1 MNQVQDGHRQDIP
14 EASPNAIDIALVLA
28 KRKRLVLGLPVL
40 VGTVTFVTTLL
51 LPATYTSTARIMPP
65 QQAQSNV
72 ALFLAQAGVAS
83 PITADLLGV
92 RNPSELFIA
101 MLKSRTIADQ
111 LIKRFDLLAEFE
123 VRYAADAQRRL
134 ERSRTISAGKEGI
147 ITVEVHGPNPKRAAD
162 LANAHIEELEK
173 LTLDLAVT
181 EASQRRLLYEKHLK
195 KIRDDLSNAEAA
207 LRNFQESSGLIKP
220 QDQAGLTVLASSAL
234 RAQITAKQVQISTMQ
249 AFATPGNPELKRA
262 QQELAA
268 LRAELALINNP
279 SNQAPGDLV
288 VPIGRVPEQTLEYI
302 KRARDVKYYE
312 TLLEIVARQYES
324 ARIDE
329 ARNATLIQVLDK
341 AAVPEKRSGP
351 RRFLITA
358 ISVLIALFGAVAIA
372 LLLENAG
379 IKQMRTRWHGLF
391 PSRKIT

>member
-40 VGTVTFVTTLL
+40 VGTVTFVATLL
-51 LPATYTSTARIMPP
+51 LPATYTSTVRIMPP
-65 QQAQSNV
+65 QQAQSNAV
-72 ALFLAQAGVAS
+72 LFLAQAGVAS

-92 RNPSELFIA
+92 RNPSDLFIA

-123 VRYAADAQRRL
+123 VRYAADAQKLL

-147 ITVEVHGPNPKRAAD
+147 ITVEVHRPNPKRAAD

-181 EASQRRLLYEKHLK
+181 EASQRRLFYEKHLK
-195 KIRDDLSNAEAA
+195 KVRDDLSKAEAA
-207 LRNFQESSGLIKP
+207 LKTFQESSGLIKP

-249 AFATPGNPELKRA
+249 SFATASNPELNRA

-268 LRAELALINNP
+268 LKAELARIDNQP
-279 SNQAPGDLV
+279 SQVPGDLI

-312 TLLEIVARQYES
+312 TLLEILARQYES

-341 AAVPEKRSGP
+341 AMVPEKPSGP
-351 RRFLITA
+351 RRSLITA
-358 ISVLIALFGAVAIA
+358 ISVLTALFCAGAIA
-372 LLLENAG
+372 LLLENAA
-379 IKQMRTRWHGLF
+379 ITQMRTRWRGF
-391 PSRKIT
+391 FGPRQST

>member
-1 MNQVQDGHRQDIP
+1 
-14 EASPNAIDIALVLA
+14 
-28 KRKRLVLGLPVL
+28 
-40 VGTVTFVTTLL
+40 
-51 LPATYTSTARIMPP
+51 
-65 QQAQSNV
+65 
-72 ALFLAQAGVAS
+72 
-83 PITADLLGV
+83 
-92 RNPSELFIA
+92 

-268 LRAELALINNP
+268 LRAELALINNQ

-288 VPIGRVPEQTLEYI
+288 VPIGREPEQTLEYI